1 MAEAMA
7 EGKAEAESAGVARV
21 VVAPSAASDI
31 ARCRCML
38 ARRGRAFGSDR
49 VAKCAY
55 PRCTYPVPHRAASA
69 CPARAPIS
77 IGGDDAARRGKTK

>member
-31 ARCRCML
+31 ARFSVVVC
-38 ARRGRAFGSDR
+38 SPD
-49 VAKCAY
+49 
-55 PRCTYPVPHRAASA
+55 
-69 CPARAPIS
+69 
-77 IGGDDAARRGKTK
+77 GDGLLGVTA

>member
-38 ARRGRAFGSDR
+38 ARRGRAFGLG
-49 VAKCAY
+49 V
-55 PRCTYPVPHRAASA
+55 TASLSA
-69 CPARAPIS
+69 LTRGAHTPCRTGQCVPARAPIS
-77 IGGDDAARRGKTK
+77 IGGDGAD